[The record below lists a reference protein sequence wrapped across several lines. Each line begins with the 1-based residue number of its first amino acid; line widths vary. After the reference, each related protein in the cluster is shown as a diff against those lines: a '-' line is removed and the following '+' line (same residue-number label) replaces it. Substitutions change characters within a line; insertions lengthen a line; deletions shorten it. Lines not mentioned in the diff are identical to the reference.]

1 MMKLEITHEV
11 RFPPFSSDN
20 FDPEYVPVSK
30 ESKIIE
36 FENEKKLESYLNDIS
51 PPFSLGK
58 SESWHLKRS
67 IKKDDE
73 QLIVSNSDKVPDEL
87 EFDQIVKAQRRGW
100 YIKPHPIHSK
110 TRTMVNMAVILL
122 LASLVYLFISP
133 VLSSL
138 GIPTFGTKNIRFGLL
153 DYPVLGIFIVPI
165 VMTPLVIKII
175 ANIGDLRRQRNFLLS
190 MPTEPKIEVIGDIIS
205 GESVKLQVE
214 IDDIREG
221 WGEISVVW
229 RVGALPPERDAVFRA
244 QNRDLRG
251 QPPAGM
257 TTEIPN
263 NWAQAFDDGTAG
275 GEDAP
280 MEIANVK
287 GGMFLRPMRIM
298 ESGGSSKWSKSSK
311 IVELDPQKNLWP
323 GTHYS
328 ELVKIHW
335 EIILS
340 INREKG
346 GPLLYVMPIRV
357 NHPKEIVNLEH
368 CEIIDGRAEMDRV

>member
-1 MMKLEITHEV
+1 MNLEITHEV

-20 FDPEYVPVSK
+20 YDPKFVPVSK
-30 ESKIIE
+30 DSKIIE
-36 FENEKKLESYLNDIS
+36 FENEKELESYLNDIS
-51 PPFSLGK
+51 PPFSVGK
-58 SESWHLKRS
+58 SDSWHLKRVM
-67 IKKDDE
+67 KKNGKD
-73 QLIVSNSDKVPDEL
+73 LNFSNTDKVADKL

-110 TRTMVNMAVILL
+110 TRSMVNMAVILL
-122 LASLVYLFISP
+122 LASLVYLLISP

-153 DYPVLGIFIVPI
+153 DYPVLGIFIVPV
-165 VMTPLVIKII
+165 VMTPLAIKII

-190 MPTEPKIEVIGDIIS
+190 MPTKPKIEVIGDVIS
-205 GESVKLQVE
+205 GKSVKLQVE
-214 IDDIREG
+214 IDDIRED
-221 WGEISVVW
+221 WGDISLVW
-229 RVGALPPERDAVFRA
+229 RVGALPPERDAIFKA
-244 QNRDLRG
+244 QNRVLRG

-298 ESGGSSKWSKSSK
+298 ELGGSAKWSESSK
-311 IVELDPQKNLWP
+311 VVELDPPKNLWP

-328 ELVKIHW
+328 ELLKIHW
-335 EIILS
+335 ELIIS
-340 INREKG
+340 IDREKG
-346 GPLLYVMPIRV
+346 GPLLYVKPLRV
-357 NHPKEIVNLEH
+357 NHPSDIVNLED
-368 CEIIDGRAEMDRV
+368 CEIIDGRAEMDIV

>member
-1 MMKLEITHEV
+1 MNLEITHEV

-20 FDPEYVPVSK
+20 YDPKFVPVSK
-30 ESKIIE
+30 ETKIIE
-36 FENEKKLESYLNDIS
+36 FENEKELESYLNEIS
-51 PPFSLGK
+51 PPFSIGK
-58 SESWHLKRS
+58 SDSWHLKRLM
-67 IKKDDE
+67 KKNGKDLD
-73 QLIVSNSDKVPDEL
+73 VSNLHKVSDEL
-87 EFDQIVKAQRRGW
+87 EFDEIVKAQRRGW

-110 TRTMVNMAVILL
+110 TRSLVNMAVILL

-133 VLSSL
+133 VLASL

-153 DYPVLGIFIVPI
+153 DYPMLAISIVPV
-165 VMTPLVIKII
+165 VMTPLAIKIV

-190 MPTEPKIEVIGDIIS
+190 MPTEPKIEVIGDITS
-205 GESVKLQVE
+205 GKSVQLQVE

-221 WGEISVVW
+221 WGEISLVW
-229 RVGALPPERDAVFRA
+229 RVGALPPERDAIFRA
-244 QNRDLRG
+244 QNRVLRG

-298 ESGGSSKWSKSSK
+298 ELGGSSKWSERSK
-311 IVELDPQKNLWP
+311 VVELDPPKNLWP

-328 ELVKIHW
+328 ELLKIHW
-335 EIILS
+335 ELIIS

-346 GPLLYVMPIRV
+346 GPLLYVMPLRV
-357 NHPKEIVNLEH
+357 NHSNEVVNFED
-368 CEIIDGRAEMDRV
+368 CQIIDGRAEMDTV